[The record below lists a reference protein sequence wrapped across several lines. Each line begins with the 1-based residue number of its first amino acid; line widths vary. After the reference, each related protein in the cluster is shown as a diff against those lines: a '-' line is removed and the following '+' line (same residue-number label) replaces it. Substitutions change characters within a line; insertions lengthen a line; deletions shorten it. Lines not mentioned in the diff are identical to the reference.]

1 LQGQG
6 KRKINI
12 IPWNEQ
18 KRWRGV
24 LMPAAVFMFLCLL
37 LPGWGT
43 GCSSSPGAGEKEAV
57 TVELTSL
64 EQREMHETI
73 KVSGQASA
81 HRQVSVALELP
92 GRVEEV
98 MVKLGDAVEAGDL
111 LVKLES
117 RDQQVQLLQAQAG
130 LAGAQA
136 QYAEAQAGAGAQD
149 LAQGRAALR
158 QAESAY
164 AVTKSNRERM
174 EILQREGIISLQELE
189 MAISQY
195 ETAAAGLQ
203 SAGATL
209 QKMEEGA
216 SSYTLQALQAQVKQA
231 EAAFS
236 AAQRQYEKMFI
247 SAPVSGKV
255 AAVLLHVGELAAAGS
270 PAVMLVDDDPIYI
283 DIYVDE
289 AQVGY
294 LAPGDPVLVEVPA
307 ATAGLPAGAA
317 GNGGHAF
324 RGTIREASPAAL
336 AGSRS
341 FQLRVELPN
350 EAGLIKHGMFARVF
364 LQTRYW
370 ENAVVVP
377 ASAVQQRDGRDY
389 IFFYH
394 EGYARA
400 VEVKTGEQVE
410 EMVQVEGDLPPLPV
424 IARAPRSLNDG
435 DAVKL
440 ADN

>member
-1 LQGQG
+1 MQEQG
-6 KRKINI
+6 KRKIKI
-12 IPWNEQ
+12 ILWTEQ

-37 LPGWGT
+37 LLGWST
-43 GCSSSPGAGEKEAV
+43 GCSSPPAAEEMEAI

-64 EQREMHETI
+64 EQREIHETI

-81 HRQVSVALELP
+81 HRQVSVAVELP

-98 MVKLGDAVEAGDL
+98 MVKLGDLVAAGDL
-111 LVKLES
+111 LLRLES

-136 QYAEAQAGAGAQD
+136 QYAEARAGTRSED
-149 LAQGRAALR
+149 LAQGQAAVR

-164 AVTKSNRERM
+164 TVAKNNRERM
-174 EILQREGIISLQELE
+174 EILEGEGIISLQELE

-195 ETAAAGLQ
+195 ETAVAGLQ
-203 SAGATL
+203 SAEATL
-209 QKMEEGA
+209 QKMEQGP

-231 EAAFS
+231 EAAVS
-236 AAQRQYEKMFI
+236 AAQRQYERMFI
-247 SAPVSGKV
+247 RAPIRGKV
-255 AAVLLHVGELAAAGS
+255 AAVLLHGGELAAAGS

-294 LAPGDPVLVEVPA
+294 LAPGDGVLVEVPA
-307 ATAGLPAGAA
+307 ATAGQQAGDA

-350 EAGLIKHGMFARVF
+350 EAGLIKHGMFARVI

-389 IFFYH
+389 IFFYYD
-394 EGYARA
+394 GYARA

-410 EMVQVEGDLPPLPV
+410 EMVQVEGDLPSLPL

-435 DAVKL
+435 DAVRL

>member
-1 LQGQG
+1 
-6 KRKINI
+6 
-12 IPWNEQ
+12 
-18 KRWRGV
+18 
-24 LMPAAVFMFLCLL
+24 MPAAVFIFLFSFLLFLC
-37 LPGWGT
+37 T
-43 GCSSSPGAGEKEAV
+43 GCSTSQEEERETV

-64 EQREMHETI
+64 EQRGIHETI
-73 KVSGQASA
+73 NVSGQASA
-81 HRQVSVALELP
+81 HRQVSVAVELP

-98 MVKLGDAVEAGDL
+98 MVKLGDMVETGEL

-136 QYAEAQAGAGAQD
+136 QYAEAQAGTRSQD

-158 QAESAY
+158 QAESTYDVA
-164 AVTKSNRERM
+164 KNNRERM
-174 EILQREGIISLQELE
+174 EVLKGEGIISVHELE
-189 MAISQY
+189 VAFSQY
-195 ETAAAGLQ
+195 ENAAAGLET
-203 SAGATL
+203 ARATL

-247 SAPVSGKV
+247 SAPICGKV
-255 AAVLLHVGELAAAGS
+255 AAVMLRGGELVAGGS
-270 PAVMLVDDDPIYI
+270 PAVILVDDDPICI

-289 AQVGY
+289 SHVGY
-294 LAPGDPVLVEVPA
+294 LAPGDEVLVEVPA
-307 ATAGLPAGAA
+307 ATAGLQAGETE
-317 GNGGHAF
+317 NQEHIF
-324 RGTIREASPAAL
+324 RGTIREISPAAL

-341 FQLRVELPN
+341 FQLRVEMPN
-350 EAGLIKHGMFARVF
+350 GEGLIKHGMFARVV
-364 LQTRYW
+364 LQTRYF

-389 IFFYH
+389 IFFYD

-400 VEVKTGEQVE
+400 VEVKTGEQLAG
-410 EMVQVEGDLPPLPV
+410 MVQVEGELPPLPI

-435 DAVKL
+435 DAVR
-440 ADN
+440 AVDN